1 MSLFMSLLHVVDPKM
16 NLKMKAVGAQKG
28 LILSGLQCSSVSSE
42 RLRGVFGYGL
52 RKTVEE
58 LSFWGAPGIAF
69 GSPWADTVL
78 LWGLLGSALGDIPLG
93 CKINGT
99 NRCHNRCRRNDEQ

>member
-1 MSLFMSLLHVVDPKM
+1 MSLLHVVDPKM

-52 RKTVEE
+52 GKGVEE
-58 LSFWGAPGIAF
+58 LSFWGAPGIAC
-69 GSPWADTVL
+69 GSPWADTVS
-78 LWGLLGSALGDIPLG
+78 LWGLLGSALGDILGPLG
-93 CKINGT
+93 WKINVT
-99 NRCHNRCRRNDEQ
+99 NRCHNWCRRNDEQ